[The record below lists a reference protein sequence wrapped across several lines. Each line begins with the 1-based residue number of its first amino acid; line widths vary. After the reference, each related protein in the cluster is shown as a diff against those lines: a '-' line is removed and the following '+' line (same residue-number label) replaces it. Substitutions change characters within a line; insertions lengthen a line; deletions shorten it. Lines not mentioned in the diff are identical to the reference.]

1 MFAWVGS
8 RLQGSGCL
16 RTASF
21 SRWRGR
27 STTGNGHCSW
37 IKVTAS
43 QAVGRNGYSSD
54 TRPSS
59 TAALIKAWG
68 SVTPSEAIAT
78 IRWAILAFIAGV
90 GREWSIR
97 LTATSSAD
105 LIVVSNSGLKLA
117 GVTIGIYSL
126 PREKRRLAVD
136 REAQVSITLALRNG
150 GLCLRLALH
159 VRHRKFWTGV
169 R

>member
-1 MFAWVGS
+1 MHESGIGRFCCKSLFGDPS
-8 RLQGSGCL
+8 SLTNYENPEKKPRL
-16 RTASF
+16 R
-21 SRWRGR
+21 
-27 STTGNGHCSW
+27 
-37 IKVTAS
+37 VT
-43 QAVGRNGYSSD
+43 AVGRNGYSSD

-159 VRHRKFWTGV
+159 VRPRKFWTAV

>member
-1 MFAWVGS
+1 M
-8 RLQGSGCL
+8 
-16 RTASF
+16 
-21 SRWRGR
+21 
-27 STTGNGHCSW
+27 
-37 IKVTAS
+37 
-43 QAVGRNGYSSD
+43 
-54 TRPSS
+54 
-59 TAALIKAWG
+59 
-68 SVTPSEAIAT
+68 

-136 REAQVSITLALRNG
+136 REAQVSMTLGLRNG
-150 GLCLRLALH
+150 GLCLRLASH

>member
-1 MFAWVGS
+1 MVRPSEENNTEIVLPSGPSSIAQVRKPPKEAPPACDGVKISWS
-8 RLQGSGCL
+8 R
-16 RTASF
+16 
-21 SRWRGR
+21 
-27 STTGNGHCSW
+27 
-37 IKVTAS
+37 
-43 QAVGRNGYSSD
+43 GRNGYSSD

-97 LTATSSAD
+97 LTAMSSAD
-105 LIVVSNSGLKLA
+105 LIVVSNSGLELA
-117 GVTIGIYSL
+117 SVTIGIYSL
-126 PREKRRLAVD
+126 PREQCGLAVD
-136 REAQVSITLALRNG
+136 REAQVSITLTLPNG

>member
-1 MFAWVGS
+1 M
-8 RLQGSGCL
+8 
-16 RTASF
+16 
-21 SRWRGR
+21 
-27 STTGNGHCSW
+27 
-37 IKVTAS
+37 
-43 QAVGRNGYSSD
+43 
-54 TRPSS
+54 
-59 TAALIKAWG
+59 
-68 SVTPSEAIAT
+68 TPSEAIAT

-90 GREWSIR
+90 GREWFR

-126 PREKRRLAVD
+126 HREKRGLAVD

-159 VRHRKFWTGV
+159 VRHRKFWSGV

>member
-1 MFAWVGS
+1 MLGRDVDIAHPP
-8 RLQGSGCL
+8 LQR
-16 RTASF
+16 RTRVDRRAAAK
-21 SRWRGR
+21 REARIDGVDA
-27 STTGNGHCSW
+27 GG
-37 IKVTAS
+37 
-43 QAVGRNGYSSD
+43 GYSSD

-97 LTATSSAD
+97 LTAMSSAD

-117 GVTIGIYSL
+117 SVTIGIYS
-126 PREKRRLAVD
+126 
-136 REAQVSITLALRNG
+136 SS
-150 GLCLRLALH
+150 
-159 VRHRKFWTGV
+159 
-169 R
+169 

>member
-1 MFAWVGS
+1 SLAIDRGASPVALGVVCSDLGLSAVDEEF
-8 RLQGSGCL
+8 GSGDEACV
-16 RTASF
+16 
-21 SRWRGR
+21 RG
-27 STTGNGHCSW
+27 SEEDGGAGHV
-37 IKVTAS
+37 IGITDAPEQDG

-97 LTATSSAD
+97 LTAMSSAD

-117 GVTIGIYSL
+117 SVTIGIYSL
-126 PREKRRLAVD
+126 PRNSAD
-136 REAQVSITLALRNG
+136 
-150 GLCLRLALH
+150 
-159 VRHRKFWTGV
+159 
-169 R
+169 

>member
-1 MFAWVGS
+1 
-8 RLQGSGCL
+8 
-16 RTASF
+16 
-21 SRWRGR
+21 
-27 STTGNGHCSW
+27 
-37 IKVTAS
+37 
-43 QAVGRNGYSSD
+43 
-54 TRPSS
+54 
-59 TAALIKAWG
+59 
-68 SVTPSEAIAT
+68 VTPSEAIAT

-90 GREWSIR
+90 GREWWIR

-126 PREKRRLAVD
+126 HREKRGLAVD
-136 REAQVSITLALRNG
+136 RGAQVSITLALRNG
-150 GLCLRLALH
+150 GLCLALH